1 MGSVFQL
8 KFKDY
13 KIGEET
19 DSSRCCLKKS
29 CLKYKDNK
37 RLKVIGSKKDTLW
50 KTKQKIFVSLWISI
64 GLMAEGASGDRGP
77 FHNGSGEKLQ

>member
-29 CLKYKDNK
+29 CLKYKDNE
-37 RLKVIGSKKDTLW
+37 RLKVMGSRKVHFE
-50 KTKQKIFVSLWISI
+50 KQKIFTYLNIYR
-64 GLMAEGASGDRGP
+64 L
-77 FHNGSGEKLQ
+77 NGRRYFWR

>member
-19 DSSRCCLKKS
+19 DSSRCRLKKS
-29 CLKYKDNK
+29 CLKCKDNK
-37 RLKVIGSKKDTLW
+37 RLKVIGSRKIHFE
-50 KTKQKIFVSLWISI
+50 KQSKRFLSLWISI
-64 GLMAEGASGDRGP
+64 GLMAEGVSGDRGP

>member
-19 DSSRCCLKKS
+19 DSSRCRLKKS
-29 CLKYKDNK
+29 CLKCKDNEIESN
-37 RLKVIGSKKDTLW
+37 RVKKDTL
-50 KTKQKIFVSLWISI
+50 
-64 GLMAEGASGDRGP
+64 
-77 FHNGSGEKLQ
+77 

>member
-37 RLKVIGSKKDTLW
+37 RLKVIGSRKIHFE
-50 KTKQKIFVSLWISI
+50 KQSKRFLSLCEYPQ
-64 GLMAEGASGDRGP
+64 A
-77 FHNGSGEKLQ
+77 